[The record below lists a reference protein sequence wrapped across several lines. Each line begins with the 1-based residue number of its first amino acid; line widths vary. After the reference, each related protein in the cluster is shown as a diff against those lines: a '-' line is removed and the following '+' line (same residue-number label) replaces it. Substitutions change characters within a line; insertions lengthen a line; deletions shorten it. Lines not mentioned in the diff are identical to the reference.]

1 MTEQPIPYDDAPL
14 PDEAEFAQVHIEDMP
29 ETDLPFVALPDD
41 AEDGAAG
48 PSGEPEDAGEF
59 DVLTAPLTVP
69 TLLEASAGT
78 GKTFSIKHLVL
89 RLVVEED
96 MPIDRILVV
105 TFTRAATA
113 ELASRIQ
120 AHLAEASG
128 FAAGVLEA
136 EEVDGLIV
144 RQIEKWRSEGRIA
157 DRDIAGRLR
166 AALSGFDNAAIYTI
180 HSFCQKML
188 TGHAFSASGAFDCEM
203 SEDDADLRRETAEDF
218 LRRELDRTP
227 DADLRRRLMAGE
239 DWEGKLAVLAA
250 TTPDLAPRVIREEPG
265 SPEDAVLR
273 RFADEAPGMLRELKA
288 RRGMLTFDDLL
299 VDMWLKLRE
308 DRSGHLAGA
317 IRNAYR
323 GVLIDEFQD
332 TDPLQFAVFRRLFL
346 DRSDD
351 AVRGGRALFFVG
363 DPKQAVYRFRS
374 ADLNTYMKARSLI
387 GRRARLATNFRSSPK
402 LVEAVNAF
410 FSEGQTP
417 GGPGA
422 FLRSDLTYEP
432 VKASSGRTGLWRFSD
447 GEWRETVPM
456 EIWTSDPPFAKADE
470 RKAAGREALAND
482 IAELILAGREKRAA
496 LAAGE
501 EDEVIA
507 EVESGGRRIALR
519 ALRPGD
525 IAILIRKRS
534 SADDIRQVLAERGI
548 RIRMKSSEDVCFSEE
563 AGEVM
568 LILRAF
574 ASPADER
581 IMRAARVTRLMG
593 DTLSGVAKSSEEERT
608 RYRELFEEGRRRW
621 QRSGVA
627 AAFARL
633 FEICRTA
640 ERVLPA
646 EGGEQR
652 LTNYEHLIEL
662 LHEAGKRYD
671 TPTGLI
677 AWFEKA
683 CSVKSQADNR
693 TLRLAGDANLVTL
706 ETIHSSKGLQYPVV
720 YIPYGEML
728 SHSKEKKAVFRDLNP
743 TDGSMCV
750 TLTHREETE
759 SPSCTR
765 EAEEELVRLAYVAIT
780 RAAARAVISV
790 PVTAKSAKNGGW
802 HGTML
807 KSAFFR
813 ALAGS
818 SEAGEGDV
826 RRAFA
831 ALGAH
836 SDAVLVRDVRQ
847 PAGRV
852 AALPAVPEDEAQDA
866 FGTDP
871 ASDVEP
877 AWRISSFTGLTRM
890 MADDD
895 AGMPQRWFG
904 RARRPRVM
912 NDILSFPRGTQ
923 PGDCLHCILEE
934 ADFQALA
941 PDTPEAQAARLQ
953 LARSVIE
960 RRLTFES
967 DDARHSAVEGAAA
980 MIYDVLN
987 AEILPGI
994 RLRDVPPG
1002 ARSAEMP
1009 FLISMGAGVTAERLG
1024 RFLETLGP
1032 AYAVPGLTDES
1043 LAGYLTGFIDLA
1055 FGAGGRFWILD
1066 WKSNAIPDHV
1076 RRAADFTQEVM
1087 AAEMTKHHYRLQYLI
1102 YLVALR
1108 RFLRA
1113 RLGPDYRDD
1122 LIGGAVYVFLRGVR
1136 AGAVR
1141 TAEGIQGA
1149 VFDPV
1154 PPAAVAGLDRFFAG
1168 EDQ

>member
-1 MTEQPIPYDDAPL
+1 MTDQPIPYDDAPL
-14 PDEAEFAQVHIEDMP
+14 PDAADEAPADDVW
-29 ETDLPFVALPDD
+29 ETASPLETSSDI
-41 AEDGAAG
+41 GADSSADV
-48 PSGEPEDAGEF
+48 PSGPEDAGDF

-96 MPIDRILVV
+96 TPIDRILVV

-128 FAAGVLEA
+128 FAAGMLKA
-136 EEVDGLIV
+136 DEVDGLIV
-144 RQIEKWRSEGRIA
+144 RQIEKWRAEGRVE
-157 DRDIAGRLR
+157 DRDVVGRLR

-203 SEDDADLRRETAEDF
+203 NEDDADLRRETAEDF

-227 DADLRRRLMAGE
+227 DADLRRKLMAGE

-250 TTPDLAPRVIREEPG
+250 TTPDLAPRVIREEAD
-265 SPEDAVLR
+265 SPEGAVLR
-273 RFADEAPGMLRELKA
+273 RFADEAPGMLRALKA

-299 VDMWLKLRE
+299 VDMWRKLSE
-308 DRSGHLAGA
+308 DRSGRLAGA
-317 IRNAYR
+317 IRHAYR

-332 TDPLQFAVFRRLFL
+332 TDPLQFAVFRKLFL
-346 DRSDD
+346 DLPEGS
-351 AVRGGRALFFVG
+351 VRGGRALFFVG

-387 GRRARLATNFRSSPK
+387 GRHARLATNFRSSPK

-410 FSEGQTP
+410 FSEVQTP

-422 FLRSDLTYEP
+422 FLRSDLTYAP
-432 VKASSGRTGLWRFSD
+432 VKASSGKTGLWRLAD

-456 EIWTSDPPFAKADE
+456 EIWTSDPPFAKAEE
-470 RKAAGREALAND
+470 RKIAGREALAND

-534 SADDIRQVLAERGI
+534 SADEIRRALGERGI

-563 AGEVM
+563 AGEIM

-581 IMRAARVTRLMG
+581 IMRAARVTRFMG
-593 DTLSGVAKSSEEERT
+593 DTLSGAAQSSEEERT

-627 AAFARL
+627 AAFASL
-633 FEICRTA
+633 SEICRTA

-683 CSVKSQADNR
+683 CAVQSQADNR

-720 YIPYGEML
+720 YIPFGEGL
-728 SHSKEKKAVFRDLNP
+728 SHTKEKKAVFRDLNP

-759 SPSCTR
+759 NASCTR

-780 RAAARAVISV
+780 RAAARAVISL
-790 PVTAKSAKNGGW
+790 PVTVKSAKNSGW
-802 HGTML
+802 HATVL
-807 KSAFFR
+807 KSAYFR

-818 SEAGEGDV
+818 SAAGEADV
-826 RRAFA
+826 RRALA

-847 PAGRV
+847 PAGRFC
-852 AALPAVPEDEAQDA
+852 ALPTAAADEARDA

-877 AWRISSFTGLTRM
+877 VWRVSSFTGLTRM

-895 AGMPQRWFG
+895 AGQPQRWFG
-904 RARRPRVM
+904 RARRPSLT
-912 NDILSFPRGTQ
+912 NDILSFPRGTE
-923 PGDCLHCILEE
+923 PGDCLHRILEE

-967 DDARHSAVEGAAA
+967 DEARRSAVEGAAA
-980 MIYDVLN
+980 MVYDVLN

-1009 FLISMGAGVTAERLG
+1009 FLISLGPGVTAARLG
-1024 RFLETLGP
+1024 RHLESLGP
-1032 AYAVPGLTDES
+1032 KYAVPGLTDES

-1066 WKSNAIPDHV
+1066 WKSNAIPEHV
-1076 RRAADFTQEVM
+1076 RRAADFTQAVM
-1087 AAEMTKHHYRLQYLI
+1087 AEEMTKHHYRLQYLI

-1113 RLGPDYRDD
+1113 RLGPGYRDE

-1136 AGAVR
+1136 AKAVR

-1154 PPAAVAGLDRFFAG
+1154 PPVVVAGLDRFFAG